1 MVVIVSLDYILIRE
15 GFLVGF
21 LFGIFQFT
29 MFIAGVSF
37 ALRYYIFGNEN
48 SSLNLRYLVPVRANF
63 KGMFDD
69 YFSIRNTRKQQKDI
83 FLKIIF

>member
-21 LFGIFQFT
+21 LFGIFQFI

-37 ALRYYIFGNEN
+37 ALRYYILGN
-48 SSLNLRYLVPVRANF
+48 
-63 KGMFDD
+63 
-69 YFSIRNTRKQQKDI
+69 
-83 FLKIIF
+83 